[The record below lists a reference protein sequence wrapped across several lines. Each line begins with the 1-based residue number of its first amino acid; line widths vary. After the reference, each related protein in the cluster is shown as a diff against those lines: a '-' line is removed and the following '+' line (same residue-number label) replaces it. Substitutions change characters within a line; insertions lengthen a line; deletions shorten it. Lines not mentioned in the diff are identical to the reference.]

1 MEKQI
6 TEGKDVLRARFTS
19 WLTTLLWRARIDYVR
34 SKAKEVKTVPID
46 DLNEVE
52 LAMVDHYLFTESEFQ
67 FEEKRLAEAFFS
79 LPLLRQRILTMLFVE
94 GLTPA
99 EISQVLHCHPNYVS
113 VQRHRAL
120 KELRKMLT
128 EEGGE

>member
-6 TEGKDVLRARFTS
+6 SEGNDVLRARFTS
-19 WLTTLLWRARIDYVR
+19 WLSTLLWRARIDYVR

-46 DLNEVE
+46 DLSEVE
-52 LAMVDHYLFTESEFQ
+52 LSKVDHYTFTESEFQ
-67 FEEKRLAEAFFS
+67 FEEERLAEAFFS
-79 LPLLRQRILTMLFVE
+79 LPLHRQRILTMLFVE

-99 EISQVLHCHPNYVS
+99 EIAQVLHCRPNYVS

-120 KELRKMLT
+120 KELRRILT
-128 EEGGE
+128 KEGGE